1 MRADFIL
8 RLRWREFV
16 TRAKYII
23 KARIANPR
31 QQQPHDDVKLR
42 VSREKCIKTLDL
54 GREKCIF
61 TIAFSREKCVIKT
74 NYSRDKCNN
83 TIYSS
88 RDKCIFVLIFSLEKC
103 VTKQIIVKK
112 NVTKQ

>member
-1 MRADFIL
+1 MRADFTL
-8 RLRWREFV
+8 WLRWREFV
-16 TRAKYII
+16 AHAKYII

-61 TIAFSREKCVIKT
+61 TIAFSREKCVIKP
-74 NYSRDKCNN
+74 NYSQEKCN
-83 TIYSS
+83 
-88 RDKCIFVLIFSLEKC
+88 K
-103 VTKQIIVKK
+103 III
-112 NVTKQ
+112 